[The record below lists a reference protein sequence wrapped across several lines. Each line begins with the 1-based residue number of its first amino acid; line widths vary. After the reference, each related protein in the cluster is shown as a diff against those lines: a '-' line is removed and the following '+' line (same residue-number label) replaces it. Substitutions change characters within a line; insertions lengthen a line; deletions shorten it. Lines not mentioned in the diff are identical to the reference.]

1 MAGWIILFIIVA
13 AAFVVLHALLLPKI
27 FLSAG
32 YKNIPEG
39 YEPEELAK
47 KYIIFR
53 EIALK
58 DGKKCLTCGY
68 AEGVKSLDYDIVTYD
83 ETGGI
88 YKVINVKE
96 NFVGETAPRE
106 IILPKHAANTR
117 FMINSVNGET
127 VLNKRANDFGI
138 TVYAAYFLCCA
149 ALEFVAA
156 IAAVHCAAHAI
167 SGIYAEAFSSF
178 DVEIA
183 LLVSAVIF
191 ICDLVF
197 TLLYIKLSKK
207 PRTVAGRRSD
217 GGAAYKTFKS
227 SAAAWIFTIL
237 AVIAIIIA
245 PCVEAASFGK
255 NSNYF
260 TANGVRYVFS
270 TENSRDVF
278 AVDITSSGEATIP
291 ASVGAY
297 RVSRILALN
306 SEVRQLTVEGDPE
319 ILSGA
324 FQGCKMLASVIMNGV
339 SEIPDRA
346 FYGCKS
352 LVRAEIRG
360 ALKIGSYAFYG
371 CENLESVR
379 MKISATVGLYAFGQC
394 GKLTYIYG

>member
-47 KYIIFR
+47 KYIVLR

-58 DGKKCLTCGY
+58 DGKKRLTCGY

-83 ETGGI
+83 VTGGI

-96 NFVGETAPRE
+96 NFGGVTAPRE
-106 IILPKHAANTR
+106 IILPKHAAKTR

-127 VLNKRANDFGI
+127 VVNKRANDFGI

-149 ALEFVAA
+149 ALEFVAV
-156 IAAVHCAAHAI
+156 IAAVHCAAHTV
-167 SGIYAEAFSSF
+167 SGIYAEAFSSL
-178 DVEIA
+178 DVVIA
-183 LLVSAVIF
+183 LVVSAVIF
-191 ICDLVF
+191 ICNLVF

-207 PRTVAGRRSD
+207 PRTVAGRKIAD
-217 GGAAYKTFKS
+217 GAAYKTFKT
-227 SAAAWIFTIL
+227 SAASWIFTIL
-237 AVIAIIIA
+237 AVIAIIIT
-245 PCVEAASFGK
+245 PCVEAASFGET
-255 NSNYF
+255 SNYF

-270 TENSRDVF
+270 TENSRAVF
-278 AVDITSSGEATIP
+278 AVEITSSAEATVP
-291 ASVGAY
+291 AYVGTY

-306 SEVRQLTVEGDPE
+306 SQVRQLTVEGDPE
-319 ILSGA
+319 ILPGA
-324 FQGCKMLASVIMNGV
+324 FQACKLLTSVTMNKASYV
-339 SEIPDRA
+339 PDRA

-352 LVRAEIRG
+352 LERVEIGG
-360 ALKIGSYAFYG
+360 ALKIGTYAFYG
-371 CENLESVR
+371 CENLESVKMR
-379 MKISATVGLYAFGQC
+379 ASATVGLNAFGQC
-394 GKLTYIYG
+394 NKLTIIYG